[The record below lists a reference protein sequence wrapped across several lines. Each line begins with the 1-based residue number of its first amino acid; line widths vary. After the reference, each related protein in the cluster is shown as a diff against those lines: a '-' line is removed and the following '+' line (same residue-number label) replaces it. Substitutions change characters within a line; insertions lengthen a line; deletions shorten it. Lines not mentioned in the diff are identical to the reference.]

1 MLQWGERTLLVLLV
15 LLMLSLGL
23 FELIQSIGTSPAR
36 RTHGNVFA
44 AALLWIVML
53 SAMLAA
59 SAGDCGQSER
69 LGGRKPAA
77 AAGAAQIPGLLICA
91 VCCLMLAWA
100 SLRYLIVDL
109 RLGSSGPLG
118 LPGWVPLLILPYGFS
133 LMSARLL
140 ARALSGKQAV
150 RAVATKDP
158 TGRA

>member
-1 MLQWGERTLLVLLV
+1 MLQWGERTLLMLLV

-23 FELIQSIGTSPAR
+23 LELIQSIGTSPAR
-36 RTHGNVFA
+36 RTHGNVLS

-59 SAGDCGQSER
+59 SAGDCGQSRR

-77 AAGAAQIPGLLICA
+77 AGGAAQISGLLICA

-150 RAVATKDP
+150 RAVDTNDP